1 MSLLADL
8 LSTVFKRRYR
18 ALRSV
23 QKDDRPLSKLAQELM
38 GSAGEISGLALADE
52 ILSRFKNLDDEGKLD
67 FFGYISDAMDIEP
80 DRLRQALDA
89 YEKHPSK
96 ASYRAFA

>member
-18 ALRSV
+18 ASRASE
-23 QKDDRPLSKLAQELM
+23 KNNRPLSEVAEDLM

-52 ILSRFKNLDDEGKLD
+52 ILSRFQHLDDDGKLN
-67 FFGYISDAMDIEP
+67 FFGYISD
-80 DRLRQALDA
+80 
-89 YEKHPSK
+89 
-96 ASYRAFA
+96 